1 MNKTIAIVVV
11 VEDEIHFVVDK
22 ISNLIDGIAVD
33 DDENVVV
40 GIVVVVDVAV
50 TMVDVIAVI
59 VVVVAVAADE
69 KMIVEVEMVDG
80 FVRFVLEE
88 YSFRLFVLL
97 DDHWMQILVE
107 HLMFV
112 KNLHLLDDHLTQ
124 IPVEHLMFV
133 QDLRCL
139 DWLD

>member
-1 MNKTIAIVVV
+1 MSVAVNKTIAIVVV
-11 VEDEIHFVVDK
+11 AEDEIHFVVDK
-22 ISNLIDGIAVD
+22 ISNLIDDIAVD
-33 DDENVVV
+33 DDENVAV
-40 GIVVVVDVAV
+40 GIVVVVDVVAV
-50 TMVDVIAVI
+50 TMVDVI
-59 VVVVAVAADE
+59 VVVAADE

-80 FVRFVLEE
+80 FVHFVPEE

-112 KNLHLLDDHLTQ
+112 QNLHLLDDHLTQ

-133 QDLRCL
+133 RDLRWL